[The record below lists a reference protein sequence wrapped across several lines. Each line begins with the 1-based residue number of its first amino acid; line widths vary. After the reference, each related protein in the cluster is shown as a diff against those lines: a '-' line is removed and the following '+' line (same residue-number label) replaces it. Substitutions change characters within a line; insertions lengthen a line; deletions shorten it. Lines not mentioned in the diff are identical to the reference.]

1 MKKYTFTAEIKE
13 GTGGG
18 AWIEFPYDVRA
29 EFGTGGRVPVH
40 ATFDGIP
47 YRGSLAPMGG
57 TCHIVGVLK
66 EIRQRLGKNAGET
79 VSVVLARD
87 EEERTVAVPP
97 ELLIA
102 LEKNPE
108 AGKRFEAMSFTH
120 RKEWA
125 RYVDE
130 AKNADTRLRRA
141 EKAVLIILEKSAAS
155 AKADRIKR
163 NT

>member
-29 EFGTGGRVPVH
+29 EFGTGGRVPVS
-40 ATFDGIP
+40 ATFDGLP

-57 TCHIVGVLK
+57 TCHIIGILK
-66 EIRQRLGKNAGET
+66 EIRQRLGKNAGDT
-79 VSVVLARD
+79 VTVVLARD

-97 ELLIA
+97 ELQNA

-108 AGKRFEAMSFTH
+108 AHKRFEAMSYTH

-125 RYVDE
+125 RYVAE
-130 AKNADTRLRRA
+130 ATGAATRLRRA
-141 EKAVLIILEKSAAS
+141 ANAVLKIMETSTAS